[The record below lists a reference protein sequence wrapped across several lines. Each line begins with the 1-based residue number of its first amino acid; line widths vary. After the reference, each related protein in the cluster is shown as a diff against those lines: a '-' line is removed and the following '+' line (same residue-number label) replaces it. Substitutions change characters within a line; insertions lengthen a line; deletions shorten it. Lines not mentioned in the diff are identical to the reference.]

1 MESKSI
7 GGLTLYYEA
16 EDREAA
22 ELIGRACEQS
32 ARVIHEHWG
41 LETPGD
47 CRVYVMQSLLHFVYH
62 SAPWSWRVLLSAT
75 FPLWY
80 FRQRRIWPYA
90 GGYEQRYGRRVAVGV
105 KPPRLMQ
112 PQLMQQAN
120 ESVGVRIFVE
130 AKEIE
135 EKVERTACHE
145 LAHAFV
151 GHLNLPAW
159 LKEGHAMVTVDRY
172 MGRPTVRPDTLEA
185 LARYSKKAAAAGYR
199 KVSMQDPDAAVYL
212 YTRGYWITRYLDD
225 TQPELLRGL
234 LRQRQ
239 RPGALEAEVAAAL
252 GMEREAF
259 WREIDGIAIE
269 HFGPVQ
275 EV

>member
-1 MESKSI
+1 
-7 GGLTLYYEA
+7 
-16 EDREAA
+16 
-22 ELIGRACEQS
+22 
-32 ARVIHEHWG
+32 
-41 LETPGD
+41 
-47 CRVYVMQSLLHFVYH
+47 
-62 SAPWSWRVLLSAT
+62 VLLSAT

-112 PQLMQQAN
+112 QAN
-120 ESVGVRIFVE
+120 ESVGVQIFVE
-130 AKEIE
+130 TKEND
-135 EKVERTACHE
+135 EKVERTTCHE

-159 LKEGHAMVTVDRY
+159 LKEGHAMVTADRY

-234 LRQRQ
+234 LQQKQ
-239 RPGALEAEVAAAL
+239 RPDAVEAEVSAAL

-259 WREIDGIAIE
+259 WREIDGIVIE
-269 HFGPVQ
+269 HFGPVR
-275 EV
+275 EAV